1 MKAKPEDQS
10 FDAWRK
16 SNQAKRDKSP
26 GVVPKSLSK
35 KLKKRFGDNWNR
47 EYSPTGDIGGE
58 LDKMRKIKKVRKGG
72 PVGHRVGEQVTPNSM
87 GGNLA
92 GGVLGG
98 PQMNPSIPPPS
109 SIPSPP
115 SVQKRPASVKKQPS
129 QQDKRNKNV
138 DAINKFSKLEADQ
151 IKYKKIA
158 SLGKPQGKPKAPGM
172 PQAQGKPQD
181 PRMLQGKPQDP
192 RMLQGKPQPQ
202 PQRPPV
208 LSRKGDT
215 VKPQS
220 YKRGGKVGI
229 KGYSNVCRVAN
240 NPVA

>member
-98 PQMNPSIPPPS
+98 PQMNPSIPPPLLY
-109 SIPSPP
+109 SISPFCP
-115 SVQKRPASVKKQPS
+115 EKTRKCKEAALPTGQKEQ
-129 QQDKRNKNV
+129 
-138 DAINKFSKLEADQ
+138 E
-151 IKYKKIA
+151 
-158 SLGKPQGKPKAPGM
+158 
-172 PQAQGKPQD
+172 
-181 PRMLQGKPQDP
+181 
-192 RMLQGKPQPQ
+192 
-202 PQRPPV
+202 
-208 LSRKGDT
+208 
-215 VKPQS
+215 
-220 YKRGGKVGI
+220 
-229 KGYSNVCRVAN
+229 CRCYQ
-240 NPVA
+240 